1 MTRDEEAGALHDGS
15 TSHERVGLELSLD
28 VTSLRAASEARCHL
42 VAALT
47 ARGAPAEHPR
57 APVSVVLALDV
68 SGSMAGPP
76 LGHLVRSVDR
86 LVGLL
91 EPHDELGIVAFS
103 SQASVVLPLGAVT
116 AEHARLARARAGRLS
131 VSGSTN
137 IEGGLLLAKQLF
149 PPERVDVR
157 QSVLLLSDGEPN
169 VGASTPHDLS
179 LVVRALR
186 PAITVSSLGYGAHH
200 HEDVLA
206 AVAKAGAG
214 RYTFIPDPLSCHREL
229 AQALGTQGDVAASGV
244 ELALALEPGVEVV
257 RVLESPE
264 LRFGAEG
271 LVVTVPDL
279 VAGGRH
285 VVALELRVRAPR
297 EPCRKD
303 LVRATLSC
311 REVGRAARSSVTSA
325 LSVAVTPHDGAPHA
339 PALHDVLLLAS
350 EEARAA
356 ARAQADRGS
365 FEGAAAALRAMIR
378 RIEAAP
384 GVSPGDGSALAEAL
398 ELLLDE
404 ALAMERRPKVEEY
417 KAFKRSQL
425 STRVGTVDPAMAKAA
440 SMRSQQLA
448 FFDRSAGFVPEAY
461 LEVVEGAPRG
471 RFALRAS
478 NVLGRTSIAD
488 VVLPSPQVSRQHAN
502 VFVLEGEFFVA
513 DLGSTATTR
522 LNGKVVST
530 DKLAHGDVLELGDV
544 RLRFVL
550 GP

>member
-1 MTRDEEAGALHDGS
+1 MDRDQGHGPEVPRRQGN
-15 TSHERVGLELSLD
+15 VGLTLSLD
-28 VTSLRAASEARCHL
+28 TTSLATAREARVHL

-47 ARGAPAEHPR
+47 AHGPAAERAR

-91 EPHDELGIVAFS
+91 EPHDQLGIVAFS
-103 SQASVVLPLGAVT
+103 SQASVVLPLGPVT
-116 AEHARLARARAGRLS
+116 AEHARLARARVGRLGP
-131 VSGSTN
+131 SGSTN

-149 PPERVDVR
+149 GEERADAR
-157 QSVLLLSDGEPN
+157 HGVLLLSDGEPN
-169 VGASTPHDLS
+169 VGASTPHELA
-179 LVVRALR
+179 LVVRTLR
-186 PAITVSSLGYGAHH
+186 PMITVSSLGYGAHH

-229 AQALGTQGDVAASGV
+229 AQALGTQGDVTASGV
-244 ELALALEPGVEVV
+244 ELSLALEPGVEVV

-285 VVALELRVRAPR
+285 VLAFELRVRAPR
-297 EPCRKD
+297 EPCRKA
-303 LVRATLSC
+303 LLRATLSYL
-311 REVGRAARSSVTSA
+311 EVGARARSSLTEA
-325 LSVAVTPHDGAPHA
+325 LEIGVTPHDGSPVLH
-339 PALHDVLLLAS
+339 ALHDVLLLAS

-378 RIEAAP
+378 RMEAAP
-384 GVSPGDGSALAEAL
+384 GWSPGDGSALAEAL

-404 ALAMERRPKVEEY
+404 ALAMERRPKLEDY

-425 STRVGTVDPAMAKAA
+425 STRVGTVDPALSKAT
-440 SMRSQQLA
+440 SMRSQQMSFL
-448 FFDRSAGFVPEAY
+448 DRSAGLVPVAH
-461 LEVVEGAPRG
+461 LEVLGGMPPG
-471 RFALRAS
+471 RFPLRAS

-488 VVLPSPQVSRQHAN
+488 VVLPSSQVSRQHAN
-502 VFVLEGEFFVA
+502 VFVLEGDFFVA

-522 LNGKVVST
+522 LNGRLVST
-530 DKLAHGDVLELGDV
+530 EKLSHGDVLELGDV

-550 GP
+550 GA